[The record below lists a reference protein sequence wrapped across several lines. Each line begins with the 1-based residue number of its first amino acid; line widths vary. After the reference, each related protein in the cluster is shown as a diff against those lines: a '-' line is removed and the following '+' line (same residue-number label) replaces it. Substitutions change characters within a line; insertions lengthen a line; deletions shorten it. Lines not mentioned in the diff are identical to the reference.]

1 MGEPLA
7 GRLTVAPAASYGHAG
22 VTYLEVI
29 HISGWCMAAERI
41 TAATVTPVAF
51 PDPPLLNSVGVH
63 QPWALRAIVQLA
75 IGTELTGLGESY
87 GDQPHLALL
96 RQVASRLPGHDPFDL
111 PGLAAVVAQTVG
123 DTNAPDVHGLTGL
136 STVDTTMA
144 RVYAA
149 FEVACLDLQGRLIG
163 RPVHALLGGKVRAQV
178 PYSGYLFYK
187 WAGHPGAEPDPWG
200 AALDP
205 AGIVAQARRMVSE
218 YGFGSLKLKGGVFPP
233 DQEIAAIQA
242 LRTEFPAAPLRLDP
256 NAVWSVPTSIGV
268 AEQTADLLEYLED
281 PTGGI
286 PAMAEVAAAAPM
298 PLATNMC
305 VVTEADLAPAIE
317 QRAVGVVLAD
327 HHFWGGAHGCLRLA
341 AVCAAFGLGV
351 SMHSNSH
358 LGISLA
364 AMTHVAAA
372 TAGLTYACDTHTPWQ
387 AGIDVVTEPLP
398 ITGGTVAV
406 PDRPGLG
413 VDVDPDALARLHEN
427 YLRCGIT
434 HRDDAGYR
442 RQVEPGYEAPRW

>member
-1 MGEPLA
+1 MRGRPETITSA
-7 GRLTVAPAASYGHAG
+7 G
-22 VTYLEVI
+22 
-29 HISGWCMAAERI
+29 
-41 TAATVTPVAF
+41 VTPVAF

-63 QPWALRAIVQLA
+63 QPWALRAIVRLD
-75 IGTELTGLGESY
+75 IGTELTGLGETY
-87 GDQPHLALL
+87 GDQQHLALL
-96 RQVASRLPGHDPFDL
+96 EKVAARLTGHDPFDL
-111 PGLAAVVAQTVG
+111 AGLTALVAETVG

-136 STVDTTMA
+136 STVDKTKA

-149 FEVACLDLQGRLIG
+149 FEVACLDLQGRLTG
-163 RPVHALLGGKVRAQV
+163 RPVYALLGGKVRDRV

-187 WAGHPGAEPDPWG
+187 WAGHPDAEPDSWG

-205 AGIVAQARRMVSE
+205 AGIVAQARRMVDE

-242 LRTEFPAAPLRLDP
+242 LRAEFPAAPLRLDP
-256 NAVWSVPTSIGV
+256 NAAWSVPTSIGV
-268 AEQTADLLEYLED
+268 AERTAGLLEYLED
-281 PTGGI
+281 PTEGI
-286 PAMAEVAAAAPM
+286 PGMAQVAAATPM

-305 VVTEADLAPAIE
+305 VVTQAHLAPAIE
-317 QRAVGVVLAD
+317 QRAVRVVLAD
-327 HHFWGGAHGCLRLA
+327 HHFWAGAHGCLRLA
-341 AVCAAFGLGV
+341 AVCDAFGLQV

-372 TAGLTYACDTHTPWQ
+372 TPGITYACDTHTPWQ
-387 AGIDVVTEPLP
+387 DGTDVVLEPLP
-398 ITGGTVAV
+398 ITGGAVAV

-413 VDVDPDALARLHEN
+413 VDLDPDALARLHEN

-434 HRDDAGYR
+434 RRDDIGYR
-442 RQVEPGYEAPRW
+442 RQVEPGFEAPRW